1 MEMFKKKSDYLIA
14 GLIFAIIGLL
24 LVVSFDSLF
33 SPPIHLKGQIVEKI
47 FVPAHIVTGGPYG
60 GNRRGNYM
68 ITTAA
73 EEQWIAIVKTDTGD
87 TLKVHCHS
95 SHYEDKNVGDVITF
109 NKYDGHLFHIDY
121 FAHNEEE

>member
-1 MEMFKKKSDYLIA
+1 MFKKKSDYLIA
-14 GLIFAIIGLL
+14 ALIFAIVGLL
-24 LVVSFDSLF
+24 IVVGIDSLF
-33 SPPIHLKGQIVEKI
+33 SPPIHLQGQIVEKI
-47 FVPAHIVTGGPYG
+47 FVPAHTVTGGPYG

-73 EEQWIAIVKTDTGD
+73 EEQWIAIVTTNSGD

-95 SHYEDKNVGDVITF
+95 SHYEDKNVGDMITF
-109 NKYDGHLFHIDY
+109 NKYEGHLFHIDY

>member
-1 MEMFKKKSDYLIA
+1 MEMFKKKSDYLVA

-73 EEQWIAIVKTDTGD
+73 DEQWIAIVSTNSGD

-95 SHYEDKNVGDVITF
+95 SHYEDKKVGDLITF
-109 NKYDGHLFHIDY
+109 NKYEGHLFHIDY

>member
-1 MEMFKKKSDYLIA
+1 MFKKKSDYLVA
-14 GLIFAIIGLL
+14 VLIFAVVGV
-24 LVVSFDSLF
+24 LVAVVIDSLF
-33 SPPIHLKGQIVEKI
+33 SPPIHLQGKIVEKI
-47 FVPAHIVTGGPYG
+47 FVPAHTVTGGPYG

-73 EEQWIAIVKTDTGD
+73 EEQWIAIVTTDSGD
-87 TLKVHCHS
+87 TLKVHCHA
-95 SHYEDKNVGDVITF
+95 SHYEDKNVGDMITF

>member
-1 MEMFKKKSDYLIA
+1 MEMFKKKSDYLVA
-14 GLIFAIIGLL
+14 GLIFAIVGL
-24 LVVSFDSLF
+24 LVVVSIDSLF
-33 SPPIHLKGQIVEKI
+33 SPPIHLQGQIVEKI
-47 FVPAHIVTGGPYG
+47 FVPAHTVTGGPYG

-73 EEQWIAIVKTDTGD
+73 EEQRIAIVTTNSGD

-95 SHYEDKNVGDVITF
+95 SHYQDKNVGDMITF
-109 NKYDGHLFHIDY
+109 NKYEGHLFHIDY

>member
-14 GLIFAIIGLL
+14 ALIFAIVGL
-24 LVVSFDSLF
+24 LVVVSIDSLF
-33 SPPIHLKGQIVEKI
+33 SPPIHLQGQIVEKI
-47 FVPAHIVTGGPYG
+47 FVPAHTVTGGPYG

-73 EEQWIAIVKTDTGD
+73 EEQWIAIVTTNSGD

-95 SHYEDKNVGDVITF
+95 SHYEDKNVGDMITF
-109 NKYDGHLFHIDY
+109 NKYEGHLFHIDY

>member
-1 MEMFKKKSDYLIA
+1 MFKKKSDYLA
-14 GLIFAIIGLL
+14 AVLIFAVVGV
-24 LVVSFDSLF
+24 LVAVVIDSLF
-33 SPPIHLKGQIVEKI
+33 SPPVHLQGKIVEKI
-47 FVPAHIVTGGPYG
+47 FVPAHTVTGGPYG

-87 TLKVHCHS
+87 TLKVHCHA
-95 SHYEDKNVGDVITF
+95 SHYQDKNVGDMITF
-109 NKYDGHLFHIDY
+109 NRYDGHLFHIDY

>member
-1 MEMFKKKSDYLIA
+1 MEMFKKKSDYLA
-14 GLIFAIIGLL
+14 AVLIFAVVGV
-24 LVVSFDSLF
+24 LVAVVIDSLF
-33 SPPIHLKGQIVEKI
+33 SPPVHLQGKIVEKI

-73 EEQWIAIVKTDTGD
+73 EEQWIAIVTTDSGD
-87 TLKVHCHS
+87 TLKVHCHA
-95 SHYEDKNVGDVITF
+95 SHYEDKNVGDMITF
-109 NKYDGHLFHIDY
+109 NRYDGHLFHIDY

>member
-1 MEMFKKKSDYLIA
+1 MEMFKKKSDYLA
-14 GLIFAIIGLL
+14 AVLIFAVVGV
-24 LVVSFDSLF
+24 LVAVVIDSLF
-33 SPPIHLKGQIVEKI
+33 SPPVHLQGKIVEKI
-47 FVPAHIVTGGPYG
+47 FVPAHTVTGGPYG

-87 TLKVHCHS
+87 TLKVHCHA
-95 SHYEDKNVGDVITF
+95 SHYQDKNVGDMITF
-109 NKYDGHLFHIDY
+109 NRYDGHLFHIDY

>member
-24 LVVSFDSLF
+24 LVVSFDALF
-33 SPPIHLKGQIVEKI
+33 SPPDHLEGQIVEKI
-47 FVPAHIVTGGPYG
+47 LVPAHTVSGGPYG
-60 GNRRGNYM
+60 GNRRGNYT
-68 ITTAA
+68 ITTAV

-87 TLKVHCHS
+87 TLKVHCHA
-95 SHYEDKNVGDVITF
+95 SHYETKNVGDRITF